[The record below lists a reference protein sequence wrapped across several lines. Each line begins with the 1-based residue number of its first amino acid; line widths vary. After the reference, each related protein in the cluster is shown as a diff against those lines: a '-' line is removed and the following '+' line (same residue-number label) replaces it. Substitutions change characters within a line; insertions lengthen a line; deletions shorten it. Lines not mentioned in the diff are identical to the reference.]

1 MGSLNWVTGLMRVL
15 DDWRQDHP
23 ATATLM
29 HCYLCHI
36 KAAGSGPWMQ
46 DSIVLLHRK
55 IRVSNDVE
63 KLGPLCA
70 VGGNV
75 RQT

>member
-1 MGSLNWVTGLMRVL
+1 MLNITKKIIREMQIKISPLGKCKSK
-15 DDWRQDHP
+15 P
-23 ATATLM
+23 EP
-29 HCYLCHI
+29 HCT
-36 KAAGSGPWMQ
+36 
-46 DSIVLLHRK
+46 SINMVITYTHTHRK